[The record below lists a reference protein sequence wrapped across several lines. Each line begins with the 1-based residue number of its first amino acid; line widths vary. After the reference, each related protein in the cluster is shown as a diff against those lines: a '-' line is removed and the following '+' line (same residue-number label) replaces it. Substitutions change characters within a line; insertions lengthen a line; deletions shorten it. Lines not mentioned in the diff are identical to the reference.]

1 MPANNPFPNNAVN
14 IDEPAGHAAAITPSD
29 TADLANATRFIR
41 ITVAGTLHVTMVGGE
56 DVTYLSGSLA
66 LGVAHRL
73 RVTRVFATGTT
84 ATGIFGEW

>member
-1 MPANNPFPNNAVN
+1 MPANNPFPNNPVN
-14 IDEPAGHAAAITPSD
+14 IDEPAAHAAAITPND
-29 TADLANATRFIR
+29 AADLANATRFIR
-41 ITVAGTLHVTMVGGE
+41 ITVAGTLRVTMVGGE

>member
-1 MPANNPFPNNAVN
+1 MPATIRFR
-14 IDEPAGHAAAITPSD
+14 ITRSISMSRPG
-29 TADLANATRFIR
+29 TRLRLRPVTRPIWRATRFIR

-73 RVTRVFATGTT
+73 RVARVFATGTT

>member
-1 MPANNPFPNNAVN
+1 
-14 IDEPAGHAAAITPSD
+14 
-29 TADLANATRFIR
+29 
-41 ITVAGTLHVTMVGGE
+41 MVGGE